1 MTKKESTIDWELLIM
16 GLIVVVMLWGN
27 ILTKPDEVELSE
39 VVPEEKVI
47 TVEIV
52 EEVAVEETIDNYSS
66 GNQQGVNKEL
76 NIDCPT
82 CGVHLKV
89 EEIENKQ

>member
-1 MTKKESTIDWELLIM
+1 MAKKESTDWELIIM
-16 GLIVVVMLWGN
+16 GFMVVGLIWTN
-27 ILTKPDEVELSE
+27 TITKPDEVEISE
-39 VVPEEKVI
+39 VGPKEKVI

-82 CGVHLKV
+82 CKVHLKIEKV
-89 EEIENKQ
+89 EN